1 MRKYVL
7 LIIFTVLLIGASF
20 FIPNLYIKK
29 IPVVETRIITPTLVR
44 TTIKCSGRVE
54 ERKKSEVTYEKAF
67 VPDFIKVKV
76 GDHIKKGDLLMTID
90 KEATRQAYIEKKNAV
105 EVFGNASNYDFN
117 NLTQEELMKLIDIPE
132 EIRST
137 VEGVVTSINAEE
149 GILGNPEKA
158 LVTVSDL
165 SKLQVRVPVNESQ
178 ISDVKVGQ
186 KVTITG
192 VGFKDVKLTG
202 VVDSIGLVAKTP
214 PTGINT
220 EAFVEVLVTFDCKS
234 GIVKPGFTA
243 KAEIEVSKTP
253 DMLIVPYTSVLQ
265 DEESRSFIYIYENGR
280 ARRQNLTLGKELE
293 QGYEVIEGLDCAA
306 RIITNADKISRN
318 NSRVI
323 LAEKAGK
330 GA

>member
-29 IPVVETRIITPTLVR
+29 VPVVETQIITPTLVR

-54 ERKKSEVTYEKAF
+54 ERKKSEVTFEKAF
-67 VPDFIKVKV
+67 VPAFVKVKV
-76 GDHIKKGDLLMTID
+76 GDYIKKGDLLMTVD
-90 KEATRQAYIEKKNAV
+90 KEATRQAYIEKKNTV
-105 EVFGNASNYDFN
+105 EVFGKASNYDIN
-117 NLTQEELMKLIDIPE
+117 SLTHEELQKLMDLPE
-132 EIRST
+132 EIYST

-149 GILGNPEKA
+149 GILGDPDKA

-192 VGFKDVKLTG
+192 VGFKNVQLTG

-214 PTGINT
+214 PTGVNA

-234 GIVKPGFTA
+234 GTVKPGFTA
-243 KAEIEVSKTP
+243 KAEIEISKTP
-253 DMLIVPYTSVLQ
+253 NLLIVPYTSVLQ
-265 DEESRSFIYIYENGR
+265 DEEGQPYVYIYENGR
-280 ARRQNLTLGKELE
+280 AIRQDLTLGKELE
-293 QGYEVIEGLDCAA
+293 QGYEVVKGLDSAA
-306 RIITNADKISRN
+306 RVITHADKISRN
-318 NSRVI
+318 KCRVI
-323 LAEKAGK
+323 LAEKARK
-330 GA
+330 DA